1 MICTKHTLSPLSLP
15 LSLPLTLTQ
24 AKHNQMDSGRRNR
37 EKQQQKWC
45 KNARP
50 RDQVAFLCQEA
61 GWLCEISLP
70 SQHCHLLST
79 CWTGTIQACYFCSL
93 SQHSMKWWHTNHSP
107 TQRQILQQCECIIWQ
122 SFPVV
127 LWFEAFC
134 TPIPFSHSSLSP
146 GLPKPN
152 EVIKR
157 SPQGIIHFP
166 NIT

>member
-1 MICTKHTLSPLSLP
+1 MICTKHTLSPLSPP
-15 LSLPLTLTQ
+15 LSLLLTLSHAGKAQ
-24 AKHNQMDSGRRNR
+24 SDGQW
-37 EKQQQKWC
+37 EKKSRKTTAEIVQKWTS
-45 KNARP
+45 R
-50 RDQVAFLCQEA
+50 RS
-61 GWLCEISLP
+61 GGISLSGSWLVVW
-70 SQHCHLLST
+70 SQSAITT

-93 SQHSMKWWHTNHSP
+93 SRYFMKWWHTNHNP
-107 TQRQILQQCECIIWQ
+107 TQRQILQQYECIIWK

-127 LWFEAFC
+127 LWFEAIC
-134 TPIPFSHSSLSP
+134 TPISFSHSSLPP